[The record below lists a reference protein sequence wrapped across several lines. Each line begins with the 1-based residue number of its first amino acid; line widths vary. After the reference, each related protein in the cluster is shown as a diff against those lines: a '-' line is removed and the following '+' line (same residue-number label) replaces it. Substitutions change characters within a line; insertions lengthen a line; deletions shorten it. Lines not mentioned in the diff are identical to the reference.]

1 MDAQIRDLFFK
12 GTRVDAVRIAGP
24 GQEWKQGVLED
35 YYNYLN
41 ERRWWLE
48 RMVAMELEKGAQVWE
63 SSGRLSWQDLSSPV
77 GIWQLHLT
85 FCFCPA
91 VGWVSD
97 NQTH

>member
-48 RMVAMELEKGAQVWE
+48 RMVAMELEKGAQV
-63 SSGRLSWQDLSSPV
+63 
-77 GIWQLHLT
+77 
-85 FCFCPA
+85 
-91 VGWVSD
+91 
-97 NQTH
+97 